1 MGTSTTIRNRF
12 FFNYRQSNAQ
22 AWWTREKVEE
32 YMPIFARDHVPL
44 IEYLSKKKLIQEK
57 TTLKITN
64 ERLKSI
70 LDAIRRLVSKVEASL
85 FLWGVHTAGWGI
97 MLL

>member
-1 MGTSTTIRNRF
+1 M
-12 FFNYRQSNAQ
+12 Q

-32 YMPIFARDHVPL
+32 YMPIFARDNVSL
-44 IEYLSKKKLIQEK
+44 IEYLSKKKFIQEK
-57 TTLKITN
+57 PTLKITN
-64 ERLKSI
+64 GKLKSI
-70 LDAIRRLVSKVEASL
+70 LDAIRRLVSKVETSL